1 MMPGV
6 LFWALL
12 VALSD
17 LKTRRIPN
25 LLLVP
30 GLVVAVLA
38 VAVTQAGL
46 FGAAWPSALGGM
58 ALAMAPWLWGYRLG
72 HVGAGDAK
80 FAAILGLMF
89 GAPVALA
96 ATLVAMAAFGL
107 LSLIWVRAG
116 WKGLRLPVAPWIV
129 LGFAVAVVRDQG
141 GWVLA

>member
-30 GLVVAVLA
+30 GFVVAVLA

-129 LGFAVAVVRDQG
+129 LGFAVAVVRDQDG
-141 GWVLA
+141 LGLT

>member
-1 MMPGV
+1 MPGV

>member
-25 LLLVP
+25 LLLLP
-30 GLVVAVLA
+30 GFVVAVLA

>member
-30 GLVVAVLA
+30 GFVVAVLA
-38 VAVTQAGL
+38 VAVTQASL

>member
-72 HVGAGDAK
+72 QVGAGDAK

>member
-1 MMPGV
+1 MMPGI

-25 LLLVP
+25 LLLLP
-30 GLVVAVLA
+30 GFVVAVLA

>member
-1 MMPGV
+1 MMLGV
-6 LFWALL
+6 LFWA
-12 VALSD
+12 VAVAWCDLS
-17 LKTRRIPN
+17 TRRIPN
-25 LLLVP
+25 LLLLP
-30 GLVVAVLA
+30 GLVVAGLA
-38 VAVTQAGL
+38 VMVTQAGL

-89 GAPVALA
+89 GVPVALV

-129 LGFAVAVVRDQG
+129 LGFAVAVVRDQDG
-141 GWVLA
+141 LGLT